1 LSLRLSWNF
10 MNKTIF
16 LTALLVVF
24 LSATLSAQ
32 FADKA
37 EIQSVKSDY
46 LGLKPASK
54 PFSLIDLSRIKWSNS
69 YSLSF
74 FSGGGTSGS
83 LGLLTSSIF
92 YEISS
97 SLSLN
102 LKMGIAHDPG
112 RLFDRNGNNNN
123 AAFLPGFKLD
133 YHPSSNFNISVG
145 FETVPDLYYL
155 YSPYRTMPWRYEN
168 Q

>member
-1 LSLRLSWNF
+1 MNLLLSWKF
-10 MNKTIF
+10 MNKTLFFTVI
-16 LTALLVVF
+16 LVVF
-24 LSATLSAQ
+24 LSASLSAQ
-32 FADKA
+32 LTDKA

-69 YSLSF
+69 YSLNF

-102 LKMGIAHDPG
+102 LKMGVAHNPG
-112 RLFDRNGNNNN
+112 DLFDRNNHNSN
-123 AAFLPGFKLD
+123 ATLLPGFRLD
-133 YHPSSNFNISVG
+133 YHPSSNINISVG

-155 YSPYRTMPWRYEN
+155 YSPYRTMPWRSEN

>member
-1 LSLRLSWNF
+1 MSLRISWKF
-10 MNKTIF
+10 MNKTLF
-16 LTALLVVF
+16 FTVLLVVF

-32 FADKA
+32 LADKA
-37 EIQSVKSDY
+37 AIESVKSDY

-74 FSGGGTSGS
+74 FSGGGNSGS
-83 LGLLTSSIF
+83 LGLLTSCIF

-97 SLSLN
+97 SLSIN

-112 RLFDRNGNNNN
+112 SLFDRNNPNTN
-123 AAFLPGFKLD
+123 ATFLPGLRLD

-145 FETVPDLYYL
+145 FETAPDLYYL

-168 Q
+168 R